1 MKRIPTRMRVLGIL
15 AIAAGLFWVVD
26 RFTAGGPQTAAGATA
41 SSAPPVPVADW
52 EETTALI
59 LRLTTDTYA
68 PVEPELAALRDLF
81 AEAEVS
87 AGAPELDVAV
97 EDVVAVPETDPV
109 VEFQAA
115 HRLVAVMLG
124 QRPLAVIDE
133 RVMPLHAEVD
143 GFQLVQVAR
152 DFVVLR
158 RADTGAQVRL
168 ELQPR
173 PRNSARGAP

>member
-1 MKRIPTRMRVLGIL
+1 MKRIPIRLRVLGGL
-15 AIAAGLFWVVD
+15 ATAAGLFWVVD

-41 SSAPPVPVADW
+41 PVASSMPATDW

-59 LRLTTDTYA
+59 LRLTTDTYV
-68 PVEPELAALRDLF
+68 PVEPELATLRDLF
-81 AEAEVS
+81 AEAEVP
-87 AGAPELDVAV
+87 AGAPELDAAV
-97 EDVVAVPETDPV
+97 EDVVAVPEIDPV
-109 VEFQAA
+109 AEFQAA
-115 HRLVAVMLG
+115 HRLVGVMLG

-143 GFQLVQVAR
+143 GFRLVQVAR

>member
-1 MKRIPTRMRVLGIL
+1 
-15 AIAAGLFWVVD
+15 
-26 RFTAGGPQTAAGATA
+26 
-41 SSAPPVPVADW
+41 
-52 EETTALI
+52 
-59 LRLTTDTYA
+59 
-68 PVEPELAALRDLF
+68 VEPELATLRDLF
-81 AEAEVS
+81 AEAEVP
-87 AGAPELDVAV
+87 AGAPELDAAV
-97 EDVVAVPETDPV
+97 EDVVAVPEIDPV
-109 VEFQAA
+109 AEFQAA
-115 HRLVAVMLG
+115 HRLVGVMLG

-143 GFQLVQVAR
+143 GFRLVQVAR